1 MEKKA
6 KVPKLRFPGFTG
18 EWEERKL
25 REVMERY
32 EKPVVTPHTGYNRL
46 GIRSHAKGTFHNH
59 VEAGEELET
68 AQMYEV
74 VANNFIVN
82 ITFAWEHAVAIT
94 DKDDTGKLVSHRF
107 PQFQFTAGNIPCF
120 FKYVIADPRFKYH
133 LGLAS
138 PGGAGRNRVLNINEM
153 LKYVVRV
160 PAREEQEQI
169 GKFLGK
175 VDENILFYQR
185 KLTHLQA
192 KKKCLLQKMFPK
204 KGERFPELRFP
215 GFTDDW
221 EQRKLGDLFDMS
233 ISNNTLSRAELTNDI
248 EEVRNIHYGDVL
260 IRYSAVLDI
269 ANDNV
274 PYIKGAKVAQFS
286 KYLLQDGDI
295 VVADTAEDET
305 AGKVVEIDDIQGFPI
320 VAGLHTIVCRP
331 VQRFASKYLGYYMNS
346 GIFHQ
351 QILPLMQGTK
361 VTSINRGSLLGI
373 EMKYPVSKDEQQK
386 IGEFFKSLDNLINL
400 HQRKLIHLQTQ
411 KKALLQQMF
420 V

>member
-1 MEKKA
+1 MDEMEIEGMEKKA

-25 REVMERY
+25 GEVMERY

-204 KGERFPELRFP
+204 KGKRFPELRFP
-215 GFTDDW
+215 GFTDAW
-221 EQRKLGDLFDMS
+221 EQKKLGDIGTVAMCKRIFKEQTVDEGEIPFYKIGTFGGEADAYISRELFENFKQEYS
-233 ISNNTLSRAELTNDI
+233 YP
-248 EEVRNIHYGDVL
+248 EVGDVL
-260 IRYSAVLDI
+260 ISASGSVGRTVVYKGEDAYFQDSNIVWLKHDGCVDNSFLGQFYSMIPWQGLEGST
-269 ANDNV
+269 
-274 PYIKGAKVAQFS
+274 IKRLYNKNILETEI
-286 KYLLQDGDI
+286 YLP
-295 VVADTAEDET
+295 
-305 AGKVVEIDDIQGFPI
+305 VE
-320 VAGLHTIVCRP
+320 
-331 VQRFASKYLGYYMNS
+331 K
-346 GIFHQ
+346 
-351 QILPLMQGTK
+351 
-361 VTSINRGSLLGI
+361 
-373 EMKYPVSKDEQQK
+373 EQKK
-386 IGEFFKSLDNLINL
+386 IGLFLGRFDKLIAL
-400 HQRKLIHLQTQ
+400 HERKLIYLQIQ

>member
-1 MEKKA
+1 MDEMEIEGMEKKA

-215 GFTDDW
+215 GFTNAW
-221 EQRKLGDLFDMS
+221 EQKKLGNLVSIKSGQPPSEFEIGQVLYVKVDDLNHSVREQTHSQMLVSDNEHASKVSRGS
-233 ISNNTLSRAELTNDI
+233 IIFPKRGAAIMTNK
-248 EEVRNIHYGDVL
+248 VRIMTVDGYIDTNMMALEPKNIYGNFL
-260 IRYSAVLDI
+260 Y
-269 ANDNV
+269 
-274 PYIKGAKVAQFS
+274 
-286 KYLLQDGDI
+286 
-295 VVADTAEDET
+295 VVIDRIGLYKIADTSTIPQINNKHIEPY
-305 AGKVVEIDDIQGFPI
+305 EI
-320 VAGLHTIVCRP
+320 T
-331 VQRFASKYLGYYMNS
+331 
-346 GIFHQ
+346 
-351 QILPLMQGTK
+351 LPKT
-361 VTSINRGSLLGI
+361 
-373 EMKYPVSKDEQQK
+373 DEQQE
-386 IGEFFKSLDNLINL
+386 IGEFFKSLDNLIIL
-400 HQRKLIHLQTQ
+400 HERKLAHLQTQ